1 MSTRLSSWPDRSAK
15 VIWYEGVA
23 GGSQHSKILTEQPPF
38 YMSATKFSLNGD
50 SRYDTF
56 SNGNRLGFLY
66 NPTGNVFMLLNND
79 TERGYVRCVKDTNR

>member
-38 YMSATKFSLNGD
+38 YMSATKFSLNGN
-50 SRYDTF
+50 SSYITF
-56 SNGNRLGFLY
+56 KDGQRLGFLY
-66 NPTGNVFMLLNND
+66 RPDDNVFMLLNNN
-79 TERGYVRCVKDTNR
+79 TERGYVRCVKDVN